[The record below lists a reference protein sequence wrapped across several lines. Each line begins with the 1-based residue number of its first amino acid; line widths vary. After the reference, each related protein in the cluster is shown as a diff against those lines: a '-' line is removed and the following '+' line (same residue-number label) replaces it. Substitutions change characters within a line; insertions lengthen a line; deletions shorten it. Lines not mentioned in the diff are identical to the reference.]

1 MHLVNREEDSRNM
14 KRRRIALGLMTV
26 FMAGY
31 MAAGCGNAL
40 GKKFLGIMDELSCT
54 HCNYLHDHY

>member
-31 MAAGCGNAL
+31 MAAGCG
-40 GKKFLGIMDELSCT
+40 KKSETEEKNPAASGTDTPVL
-54 HCNYLHDHY
+54 